1 MIKKG
6 RQPKSLKE
14 HMPHCF
20 LVGLLFWIISITED
34 LAQATNVQ
42 VKGRRVCEQYP
53 PPPHKIEYEGRGGKI
68 AKHIKLSCGLLET
81 WDPR

>member
-53 PPPHKIEYEGRGGKI
+53 PPPPIRLNMKGEGGKLPNI
-68 AKHIKLSCGLLET
+68 SN
-81 WDPR
+81 